1 MANRVWQHH
10 FGEGL
15 CRTPS
20 DFGLVGAEPWHGE
33 LLDWLATELVK
44 SGWSLKHLH
53 RLMVS
58 SSVYRQATLIS
69 QPTTS
74 AERGAASGEPEGELS
89 QSPSADRENELL
101 SHFPRRRLE
110 GEAIR
115 DAMLAASDSLDLRNG
130 GPGVMPPLPE
140 ELVKTL
146 LKDHWKES
154 KELEDHYRRSIY
166 IFARRNLRY
175 PIFEAFDRPDANASC
190 PRRNR
195 STIAPQSLLLLNSR
209 LSLDAAQRLA
219 GYVLA
224 HAETA
229 DEQITLAFRR
239 TLGRRPSEAELT
251 DCRRFLTEQ
260 AALLSRENRQASDL
274 ALPIPPVSDL
284 DPHAAAAMTDLCL
297 ALFNTN
303 EFVYLD

>member
-20 DFGLVGAEPWHGE
+20 DFGLVGAEPWHGQ
-33 LLDWLATELVK
+33 LLDWLATELVQ

-53 RLMVS
+53 RLIVT
-58 SSVYRQATLIS
+58 SSVYRQGSQIS
-69 QPTTS
+69 DLRSPERPDNSQAQP
-74 AERGAASGEPEGELS
+74 
-89 QSPSADRENELL
+89 ADPENELL
-101 SHFPRRRLE
+101 SRFPRRRLE

-115 DAMLAASDSLDLRNG
+115 DAMLAASNSLDLRSG
-130 GPGVMPPLPE
+130 GPGVTPPLPE

-146 LKDHWKES
+146 LKNQWKES
-154 KELEDHYRRSIY
+154 ADPADHYRRSIY
-166 IFARRNLRY
+166 VFARRNLRY

-195 STIAPQSLLLLNSR
+195 STIAPQSLLLMNSR

-219 GYVLA
+219 GYVLGRA
-224 HAETA
+224 STT
-229 DEQITLAFRR
+229 DEQIALAFRR
-239 TLGRRPSEAELT
+239 TLGREPSKAEYA
-251 DCRRFLTEQ
+251 DGRRFLTEQ
-260 AALLSRENRQASDL
+260 AALLRNENRPPSEL
-274 ALPIPPVSDL
+274 ALPVPPAEHL
-284 DPHAAAAMTDLCL
+284 DPCDAAALTDLCL